1 MDRDGDAMSSRQAS
15 DVLVTGNDSLN
26 MAEEGLSIADA
37 GNERFTAVHLPH
49 NEQEE
54 LADTDPPKQDSHP
67 DQVTVDAPLEP
78 EVQKK
83 KMEPTEEEVD
93 SCRICRSEGTS
104 DQQLFYPC
112 KCSGSIK
119 YVHQEC
125 LMEWLSHTQKKYC
138 ELCKTPFTF
147 TKLYDGSMPQT
158 LPLPLFIG
166 QLLLLGFNTIL
177 RWSRFT
183 MVTFVWLIWLPWS
196 IRQVWRGL
204 FWLAD
209 GSWVAPNGTDLPGL
223 LENGTSV
230 ILTTL
235 ASETPTTSSTA
246 AGVTN
251 AMPQE
256 GGPIAAFLSFTT
268 SELLVVKL
276 LRLIYPNVYQI
287 LKAVLSDGAFPE
299 PDLNRQRRTRLP
311 SLLSDVTYFKTLT
324 SYTVLNNAVMDVL
337 EGQLVC
343 LLIVTA
349 FILVFLIREWVIN
362 QQPAA
367 AMPDPD
373 RPGAPLAPL
382 QQDQQRGAEGARQV
396 NRRRRR
402 GFRVVPDQR
411 ERAQVAARQVEM
423 QELNPIAAHGQEGRE
438 AIVVPTN
445 PPASVTPRLSR
456 SGTEEQRPQSTGAS
470 HAHPEGSAFNYSE
483 AANLTSTGPVL
494 SQQEQ
499 RPTLQAV
506 HGLDEAVDIRRMIE
520 ENSADSTTATSGS
533 HILPSQRTMMVID
546 TEQPSAPESTEEFN
560 ARRIIPSAEQE
571 QSRLETTPGSFAEEL
586 ANRLDGAP
594 ESGNLSENL
603 PIEENRT
610 LEHEVPMIVPDEGHV
625 LDPQDGLADS
635 NLTEIDDNTT
645 VPPTPS
651 TEGGQPVDTP
661 TTSEDDGP
669 AEAEAG
675 PAPRPETLFGRV
687 ADWMWQTDGP
697 VPEVSEHHHH
707 HHDDVHIVHEID
719 AEAPIVPVAPQPELH
734 ERVHDA
740 ARANAD
746 APDGPERPPVP
757 AENVFGVDPNDPN
770 AIEEAED
777 LDGILELIGMRG
789 PIINMIQNVIFS
801 EVLITLTIAASVW
814 LPYIWGKITLLI
826 IANPVEVYIKAPL
839 HIISRVADAIVD
851 IMLFV
856 AGSLLHA
863 VNMTFNWLV
872 KAGAGLLP
880 DLISRMDTSKYGA
893 IALKMVNGSQ
903 ARLQKS
909 VSITLSGLRPDLP
922 TFSILSHQA
931 LRNFEDQLSE
941 QTSAFLGSM
950 TSIYERTPAYFEQVA
965 NGNLQPLINAT
976 KHTNGILE
984 NIRKQG
990 TLAISFIVRT
1000 ARTMSIDLAPTPAE
1014 ERLVLDV
1021 SLVRWD
1027 TRDKII
1033 AIVLGYAFLSCTG
1046 YAYLK
1051 ISRLI
1056 FGTRPGDKAEG
1067 IIADSLRQAG
1077 GVAKVILIIGIEM
1090 IAFPLYC
1097 GLLLDFALMPLFPGV
1112 TFQSRCAFI
1121 VDAPMTALFVHWF
1134 IGTCY
1139 MFHFALFV
1147 SMCRK
1152 VMRKGVLY
1160 FIRDPDDPTFHPV
1173 RDVLERPVA
1182 GQLSKIAFSAIVY
1195 GGLVMACLGGV
1206 IWVLTCI
1213 DGVLPIN
1220 WLGNEPKLELPVDV
1234 LFYNFL
1240 LPFLIRKVEPST
1252 KIAAMWEWWF
1262 RGCARRLRLTHFM
1275 FDEVR
1280 DDERGTWKGIK
1291 WNPWT
1296 ERREGPQYF
1305 HRDGAFVRA
1314 PASDSVRIAK
1324 GERVF
1329 LEVNQNNERAEG
1341 EEVSEDGPHG
1351 RKNKNFAKIYI
1362 PPDFRARIATF
1373 IFLIWLFAATT
1384 GILFTIG
1391 PILVGRKAIRLLT
1404 QGDEPPNDL
1413 YAFTIGVHICG
1424 ALAYAAAYAPKAKQ
1438 SVMRKAVAI
1447 ANDQGHLIQRCYQVV
1462 TYVLGLAY
1470 LLTAFGIILPFLFS
1484 MVSELYILLPLYTY
1498 LTSADPSF
1506 SQSLGPMTPTSSLE
1520 QRTSPTTIHVLQTWT
1535 LGLLYL
1541 RLVLR
1546 LAMGYPCQ
1554 HTRCAAAMRSI
1565 LRNGVLHPDV
1575 KLATRA
1581 FILPAFTVST
1591 ILLLAPLAWG
1601 WSINTI
1607 FDIQQ
1612 TDLRIKMFRY
1622 AYPSLMAIVLAGY
1635 CAHCLKKQIGLWRV
1649 KIRDEVYLIGER
1661 LHNYGDKGK
1670 GKQRATIERT
1680 AAGSQRVEVID

>member
-1 MDRDGDAMSSRQAS
+1 MANRRAS
-15 DVLVTGNDSLN
+15 NELGTGNGSLR
-26 MAEEGLSIADA
+26 MADEGLPIAGA
-37 GNERFTAVHLPH
+37 GDKQFTAVHLPD
-49 NEQEE
+49 NAQEE
-54 LADTDPPKQDSHP
+54 PAEIDLTRRRSHP
-67 DQVTVDAPLEP
+67 DQGTSDPPVSPLEP
-78 EVQKK
+78 EAQNKR
-83 KMEPTEEEVD
+83 MAPAEEEVD

-104 DQQLFYPC
+104 DQPLFYPC

-158 LPLPLFIG
+158 LPLLLFIG
-166 QLLLLGFNTIL
+166 QLLLLGFNAVL

-209 GSWVAPNGTDLPGL
+209 GSWVAPDGIDLHAL

-230 ILTTL
+230 VLTTL
-235 ASETPTTSSTA
+235 APATPTTSSTA

-251 AMPQE
+251 EIPQE

-276 LRLIYPNVYQI
+276 LRLVYPNVYQI
-287 LKAVLSDGAFPE
+287 LKAVFSDGTFPE

-324 SYTVLNNAVMDVL
+324 SYTVLNNAIMDVL

-373 RPGAPLAPL
+373 RPDVPVAPL
-382 QQDQQRGAEGARQV
+382 QQDQQHGAEGARQV

-411 ERAQVAARQVEM
+411 ERAQVAVQQVEM
-423 QELNPIAAHGQEGRE
+423 QELNPIVGRGQQGRE
-438 AIVVPTN
+438 PIVAPTN
-445 PPASVTPRLSR
+445 PPASVRPGLSR
-456 SGTEEQRPQSTGAS
+456 SGTEEQRSQPTGSS
-470 HAHPEGSAFNYSE
+470 HAHPEESE
-483 AANLTSTGPVL
+483 SKDSKAGDLHSRSPLL

-499 RPTLQAV
+499 RPTLRAV

-520 ENSADSTTATSGS
+520 ENSTDSTTATSGS
-533 HILPSQRTMMVID
+533 HMLPSQRARMVID
-546 TEQPSAPESTEEFN
+546 TEQASTPENTESN
-560 ARRIIPSAEQE
+560 ARCTRPSAEQE
-571 QSRLETTPGSFAEEL
+571 QPRLETMQSSFAEKL
-586 ANRLDGAP
+586 AHRLDGAA
-594 ESGNLSENL
+594 ESEDLFEN
-603 PIEENRT
+603 PPTEDARA
-610 LEHEVPMIVPDEGHV
+610 LEHHVPAPILDEGPTFN
-625 LDPQDGLADS
+625 PQDDQQDFDSITADD
-635 NLTEIDDNTT
+635 TPT
-645 VPPTPS
+645 VLPTPS
-651 TEGGQPVDTP
+651 TEGEEPVDTP

-669 AEAEAG
+669 VEVETG

-687 ADWMWQTDGP
+687 ADWMWHTDGP
-697 VPEVSEHHHH
+697 VPEVAEHHH
-707 HHDDVHIVHEID
+707 HHDDVHVVHDID
-719 AEAPIVPVAPQPELH
+719 NEAPFVPVAPHPGLH
-734 ERVHDA
+734 EPVHDP
-740 ARANAD
+740 ARVNAD
-746 APDGPERPPVP
+746 GPDGAEPPAVP
-757 AENVFGVDPNDPN
+757 ADNIFGVDPNDPN

-777 LDGILELIGMRG
+777 LEGILELIGMRG

-826 IANPVEVYIKAPL
+826 LANPVDVFIKAPL
-839 HIISRVADAIVD
+839 HIISKVADAIVD

-863 VNMTFNWLV
+863 VNMTVNWLV
-872 KAGAGLLP
+872 KAAAGLLP

-893 IALKMVNGSQ
+893 IALKMANGSQ

-931 LRNFEDQLSE
+931 LRYFENQLSE
-941 QTSAFLGSM
+941 QTTAILGSM
-950 TSIYERTPAYFEQVA
+950 TSIYERIPAYFEQLA
-965 NGNLQPLINAT
+965 NGNLQPLMETA
-976 KHTNGILE
+976 HTNGIIE
-984 NIRKQG
+984 NVRKQA
-990 TLAISFIVRT
+990 TLAMSFIVRT
-1000 ARTMSIDLAPTPAE
+1000 TRTMSIDLAPRPTE
-1014 ERLVLDV
+1014 EKLVLDV

-1027 TRDKII
+1027 TRDKIV
-1033 AIVLGYAFLSCTG
+1033 AIVLGYAFLSCIG

-1051 ISRLI
+1051 ITRLI

-1121 VDAPMTALFVHWF
+1121 MDAPMTALFVHWF

-1220 WLGNEPKLELPVDV
+1220 WLGNEPKLELPIDV
-1234 LFYNFL
+1234 LFYNFF
-1240 LPFLIRKVEPST
+1240 LPFLMRKVEPST

-1262 RGCARRLRLTHFM
+1262 RGCARNLRLTHFM
-1275 FDEVR
+1275 FDEVK
-1280 DDERGTWKGIK
+1280 DDERGTWQGMK

-1296 ERREGPQYF
+1296 QRREGPQYF
-1305 HRDGAFVRA
+1305 HRDGTFVRA
-1314 PASDSVRIAK
+1314 PASDSVRIPK
-1324 GERVF
+1324 GDLVF
-1329 LEVNQNNERAEG
+1329 LEVNENNERTED
-1341 EEVSEDGPHG
+1341 EEVNEDGPHG

-1391 PILVGRKAIRLLT
+1391 PMLVGRKAIRLLT
-1404 QGDEPPNDL
+1404 QSDEPPNDL

-1424 ALAYAAAYAPKAKQ
+1424 ALAYAAAYAQKAKQ
-1438 SVMRKAVAI
+1438 WIMKKAAAI
-1447 ANDQGHLIQRCYQVV
+1447 INDQGYLIQRCYQVV
-1462 TYVLGLAY
+1462 TYILGLAY

-1498 LTSADPSF
+1498 LTSADPSS
-1506 SQSLGPMTPTSSLE
+1506 SQPPGLVTPPTSIE

-1565 LRNGVLHPDV
+1565 LRNGILHPEV

-1581 FILPAFTVST
+1581 FILPAFILST

-1607 FDIQQ
+1607 FEVQQ
-1612 TDLRIKMFRY
+1612 TDLRIKVFRY
-1622 AYPSLMAIVLAGY
+1622 AYPGLMAIMLVGY
-1635 CAHCLKKQIGLWRV
+1635 CAYCLKRQIGLWRV

-1680 AAGSQRVEVID
+1680 ATGSQRVEVID